1 MNATMSFSDQIFNF
15 ILNQYGKSVL
25 EKVKAESN
33 KSVVNRLVSSSSA
46 ENYSVERTAN
56 KIVAMLRLNP

>member
-15 ILNQYGKSVL
+15 ILTQYGKSVL
-25 EKVKAESN
+25 EKIKQETN
-33 KSVVNRLVSSSSA
+33 RTVVNRLVSSSSQ
-46 ENYSVERTAN
+46 ENYSVERAAN

>member
-25 EKVKAESN
+25 EKIKQETN
-33 KSVVNRLVSSSSA
+33 RTVVNRLVSSSSQ
-46 ENYSVERTAN
+46 ENYSVERAAN